1 MSAKNPL
8 SAAPPYA
15 VEASLKRLGA
25 DLKLARLRR
34 NLTIESVAA
43 KIGTGPRAV
52 RDAETGKA
60 TTSMVVYAALLWA
73 YGLLKQLDD
82 VARPEH
88 DREGLTLSRLGERL
102 RARSGSGLDN
112 DF

>member
-1 MSAKNPL
+1 MSAKNKL
-8 SAAPPYA
+8 TAAPPYT

-34 NLTIESVAA
+34 NLTIDNVAA

-52 RDAETGKA
+52 REAEKGKA
-60 TTSMVVYAALLWA
+60 TTGIVVYAALLWA
-73 YGLLKQLDD
+73 YDLLDHLDK
-82 VARPEH
+82 VALPEK
-88 DREGLTLSRLGERL
+88 DAEGLALSRFDSRS
-102 RARSGSGLDN
+102 RAGTGGGLDN